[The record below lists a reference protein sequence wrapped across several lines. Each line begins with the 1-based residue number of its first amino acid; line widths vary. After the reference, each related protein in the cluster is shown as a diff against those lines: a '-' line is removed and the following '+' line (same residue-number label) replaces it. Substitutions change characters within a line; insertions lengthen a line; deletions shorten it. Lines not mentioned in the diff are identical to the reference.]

1 MAAKK
6 KELESHIVEIS
17 GFRSIVSYLEDTN
30 DWLFSVGESQKVF
43 SDMMCDGRIE
53 SLVGDRKDRVQQL
66 TGSITPT
73 GNKAVDEAC
82 DRYVDFNARYEAQ
95 SILLNAIPYGI
106 AVCEIIWENKNGIY
120 APASFVPVP
129 RQALSFPQDG
139 EYMTPYLTIEN
150 KPLNEPYKFLVHR
163 NSTGDGSRW
172 GSPALKSAYWPWK
185 FKRLGFK
192 FWIMAAEK
200 VGVPSVLAL
209 FQSKTTED
217 AKARAKALS
226 EELRNLES
234 GSSGAFGNVTDI
246 KVVDSEIKDF
256 DAIVSTCNTEIAY
269 AITGQSLATNQAVYG
284 TKAQAT
290 THEKTY
296 DSVTS
301 GDAYLMQQTL
311 QKLYDF
317 FVEINFPG
325 EPAPIYDI
333 DSTDYAS
340 WETVRD
346 AIDRGVPVSL
356 SSLYDKNHVPR
367 PKDEADAFV
376 KTISSPFAAEGDP
389 ASYADFFFRGRRQ
402 G

>member
-1 MAAKK
+1 VAAKK

-73 GNKAVDEAC
+73 GNRAVDEAC
-82 DRYVDFNARYEAQ
+82 DRYVNFNARYEAQ

-106 AVCEIIWENKNGIY
+106 AVCEIIWEKRNGIY

-139 EYMTPYLTIEN
+139 EYMTPYLTAEN

-172 GSPALKSAYWPWK
+172 GTPALKSAYWPWK

-217 AKARAKALS
+217 ARARAKALS

-234 GSSGAFGNVTDI
+234 GSSGAFGNVADI

-256 DAIVSTCNTEIAY
+256 DAIVSTCNTEIA
-269 AITGQSLATNQAVYG
+269 LRDNG
-284 TKAQAT
+284 TEPRDESGGLR
-290 THEKTY
+290 HEGA
-296 DSVTS
+296 
-301 GDAYLMQQTL
+301 GD
-311 QKLYDF
+311 
-317 FVEINFPG
+317 
-325 EPAPIYDI
+325 
-333 DSTDYAS
+333 
-340 WETVRD
+340 D
-346 AIDRGVPVSL
+346 AR
-356 SSLYDKNHVPR
+356 KNIRLGNERRRLLHA
-367 PKDEADAFV
+367 ADAAKAV
-376 KTISSPFAAEGDP
+376 R
-389 ASYADFFFRGRRQ
+389 FFRRNKLPRRRSSHIRHRQHRLRVVGDGARRDRPGRA
-402 G
+402 GVAFFAL